1 MTMDFAET
9 LQVGDVTYGTFE
21 FPLNACFDRLSLRPR
36 LRAWPGCSNGY
47 YASWEVQDRPEGR
60 FLCMVELRPRAHE
73 SLALLFPCS
82 AFPLPATGFSG
93 VIRGVRDERRRTG
106 YPPRTF
112 WNEEIFL
119 EVVVGQHPLGNRH
132 AGAEDLEALHEAV
145 PVRGIDVV
153 RRSWPGV
160 AA

>member
-36 LRAWPGCSNGY
+36 LRPWPGCSNGY

-60 FLCMVELRPRAHE
+60 FLCMVDLRPRAHE
-73 SLALLFPCS
+73 PLALLFPRS

-106 YPPRTF
+106 YPPRAF
-112 WNEEIFL
+112 WDEEIFL
-119 EVVVGQHPLGNRH
+119 EVVAGQVTREWVL
-132 AGAEDLEALHEAV
+132 DLRAV
-145 PVRGIDVV
+145 PDQTCEEFRLSVPAFLLKPV
-153 RRSWPGV
+153 SE
-160 AA
+160 